1 MKRIFLPL
9 FLVAAT
15 GIAHAADDI
24 RDKFNPVYTAVI
36 SQTIASDARAAA
48 LGDIGAATD
57 PDVNSQSWNPQNI
70 PSPSRGPAFLSTIR
84 PGFANSPRA

>member
-57 PDVNSQSWNPQNI
+57 PEVNSQS
-70 PSPSRGPAFLSTIR
+70 
-84 PGFANSPRA
+84 